1 MAAYALNVYESEHTQ
16 PCVYTCH
23 FVTGDLKEVVEKAF
37 RNLLLDFTEEDLE
50 DAVEYLQE
58 EGEYAY
64 RGGDAYTFKVES
76 I

>member
-23 FVTGDLKEVVEKAF
+23 FIAGDLKEAVEKAF

-58 EGEYAY
+58 EGEYSY

>member
-23 FVTGDLKEVVEKAF
+23 FVTGDLKEAVEKAF

-50 DAVEYLQE
+50 DAVEYLRE
-58 EGEYAY
+58 EGEYSY
-64 RGGDAYTFKVES
+64 RGGDAYTLKVES

>member
-1 MAAYALNVYESEHTQ
+1 MAAYALNAYESEHTQ
-16 PCVYTCH
+16 PCVYTCY
-23 FVTGDLKEVVEKAF
+23 FVTGDLKEAVEKAF

-58 EGEYAY
+58 EGEYSY